1 MAMACVGIETSRWCV
16 VEGVVHSRSL
26 FGLHPWLF
34 APLGSSDIDST
45 RRSGRTLHKLVLEIS
60 QLGIR
65 NSSILI

>member
-1 MAMACVGIETSRWCV
+1 M